1 LIILIKLWLIGME
14 PVVRIPNQPFLAI
27 DVFSANNNTYKIQ
40 QFT

>member
-1 LIILIKLWLIGME
+1 ME